1 MLNAKPTE
9 NHTVEQV
16 PPTTPVDALRLAV
29 RALNQVPNF
38 RTGIPDPKRPGRDL
52 RSYELLPMLEAIL
65 RDPGPQP

>member
-9 NHTVEQV
+9 NHTSEQV
-16 PPTTPVDALRLAV
+16 PPLTPVDALRLAV

-38 RTGIPDPKRPGRDL
+38 RTGIPNPKRPGRDL

-65 RDPGPQP
+65 PDAGPQP